1 MVLNNGGENFIDRLN
16 IESRKY
22 RAIFFKPI
30 LIFLDRIGLTPNILS
45 DIRLF
50 FGVIFL
56 IWFYYG
62 DKVFAAVFLLF
73 VLFLDTF
80 DGALARFQNKDS
92 DRGKFLDTLIDS
104 IIYSLVT
111 LSLLFLDINV
121 FFIAYNIFIIPVA
134 YLLRIIKKQEF
145 IGSDWVIKPY
155 SQLSF
160 LKVIVIIPFFL
171 FVFFQINFL
180 EFALLFDNILA
191 TVLSIYYLIFIQS
204 RWKKV
209 YGK

>member
-1 MVLNNGGENFIDRLN
+1 MLLNNEGENFIDKLN

-22 RAIFFKPI
+22 RAIIFKPA
-30 LIFLDRIGLTPNILS
+30 LVFLDKIKLTPNTLS

-50 FGVIFL
+50 FGAIFL

-62 DKVFAAVFLLF
+62 NKSFATIFLLF

-80 DGALARFQNKDS
+80 DGALARFQGTAS

-104 IIYSLVT
+104 IIYSFVT
-111 LSLLFLDINV
+111 LSLFSFNING
-121 FFIAYNIFIIPVA
+121 FFIAYNIFIIPIA

-145 IGSDWVIKPY
+145 AGSDWVIKPY

-171 FVFFQINFL
+171 FVFFQIDFL

-191 TVLSIYYLIFIQS
+191 TILSIYYLIFIQS